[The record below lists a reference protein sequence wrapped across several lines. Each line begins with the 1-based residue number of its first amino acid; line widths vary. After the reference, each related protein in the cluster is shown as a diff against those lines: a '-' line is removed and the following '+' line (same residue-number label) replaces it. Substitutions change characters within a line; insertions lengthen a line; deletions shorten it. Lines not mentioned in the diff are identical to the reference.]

1 MRMVWWTL
9 ILAACGGAGVNDGAD
24 DDKAP
29 DRGGDAPTLVDSD
42 EPVDGDGVTDPGD
55 ADPADPIDPVDPPVD
70 TDDTDVFVDTDTDAP
85 GGFQSGA
92 DHWNHVVESV
102 TVAPASQGRDLDG
115 DGTID
120 NALGVLG
127 GLVNPIIAS
136 GSSGATS
143 VAILQVWGVNDG
155 DQDVE
160 VGFFGAVDVDNDPT
174 DNFSGTEPFDG
185 SLFVDAQGR
194 ALVTQATVMVNGD
207 YSATLAQGTYI
218 IGGLTIQTAT
228 PVYLDGTATAGV
240 HDGLLSFAIGV
251 PALTAI
257 LQAFGQGALAPVVA
271 NLADVDTDG
280 DSIADALSVAFRV
293 EGVPC
298 VVTW

>member
-1 MRMVWWTL
+1 MSTPQLFFYCKACPKADQCNGPSWKK
-9 ILAACGGAGVNDGAD
+9 AACWDYDEAACRLKIRDHLIKSGKHNMDLEEAT
-24 DDKAP
+24 
-29 DRGGDAPTLVDSD
+29 TLSN
-42 EPVDGDGVTDPGD
+42 E
-55 ADPADPIDPVDPPVD
+55 A
-70 TDDTDVFVDTDTDAP
+70 
-85 GGFQSGA
+85 
-92 DHWNHVVESV
+92 E
-102 TVAPASQGRDLDG
+102 
-115 DGTID
+115 
-120 NALGVLG
+120 
-127 GLVNPIIAS
+127 
-136 GSSGATS
+136 
-143 VAILQVWGVNDG
+143 
-155 DQDVE
+155 
-160 VGFFGAVDVDNDPT
+160 
-174 DNFSGTEPFDG
+174 
-185 SLFVDAQGR
+185 
-194 ALVTQATVMVNGD
+194 
-207 YSATLAQGTYI
+207 LAQGTYI